1 MTEARNGPFFHF
13 LSYGTESDNIIHNM
27 ETQVVIN
34 TTESTERYGDPKVQ
48 LLQKQL

>member
-1 MTEARNGPFFHF
+1 MDRFSIFSAM
-13 LSYGTESDNIIHNM
+13 GTESDNIIHNM

-34 TTESTERYGDPKVQ
+34 ITESTERYGDAKVQ